1 MLHKG
6 KITTWNDD
14 KGFGFITPFD
24 GGSEVFVHISAFG
37 NRGDRP
43 EVNDV
48 VTYSVTK
55 DKQGRTAAIN
65 ATRPG
70 EKQTIK
76 SRKQSSSSAIVF
88 AVCFLAAVGI
98 STFVTDM
105 PLIVPGA
112 YLVLSAITYLI
123 YAWDKASAKAG
134 RWRTQ
139 ERTLQLLA
147 LLGGWPGALI
157 AQQMLRHKSKKTSFR
172 IVFWATVLLNCA
184 GLVWLHTSEGRT
196 YLLRL
201 MELAT

>member
-6 KITTWNDD
+6 KITSWNDD
-14 KGFGFITPFD
+14 KGFGFVKPFA
-24 GGSEVFVHISAFG
+24 GGEKVFIHIKAFG
-37 NRGDRP
+37 NRNDRP
-43 EVNDV
+43 DVNDV

-55 DKQGRTAAIN
+55 DGQGRTQAVN

-70 EKQTIK
+70 EKRTIK
-76 SRKQSSSSAIVF
+76 SSKQPSSSTIVF

-98 STFVTDM
+98 STFVTDL
-105 PLIVPGA
+105 PLIVLGA
-112 YLVLSAITYLI
+112 YLVLSAITYFI

-157 AQQMLRHKSKKTSFR
+157 AQQTLRHKSKKTSFR

-201 MELAT
+201 MGSVT